1 LYWLVP
7 TPFALPRFRSVP
19 AGFRFPIVDV
29 GFEPA
34 ATPLFRLPFSSK
46 LYIYPTTA
54 PECAFESTS
63 REVLSPTALDRIR
76 RPVNPADPPA
86 GTFRPQGFSP
96 SRRLAPPETMQGL
109 FHPRCALG
117 VLSDLGTS
125 HGPFSPAGV
134 TRPSLLFTAF
144 SSPATDTCWRALPS
158 CVPPCSAAAPF
169 RGTT

>member
-1 LYWLVP
+1 MCP
-7 TPFALPRFRSVP
+7 PRSHFPVSGRCLRVSASFPSTSDLNPPPLLSSGCLSPRSFTSTLQP
-19 AGFRFPIVDV
+19 H
-29 GFEPA
+29 
-34 ATPLFRLPFSSK
+34 PLAQS
-46 LYIYPTTA
+46 
-54 PECAFESTS
+54 ECTS
-63 REVLSPTALDRIR
+63 REVPSPTALDRIR
-76 RPVNPADPPA
+76 RPVHPADPPA

-117 VLSDLGTS
+117 VPSDLGTS
-125 HGPFSPAGV
+125 HGPFSPTGV

-158 CVPPCSAAAPF
+158 CVRPRSAAAPF

>member
-1 LYWLVP
+1 VFWFVP
-7 TPFALPRFRSVP
+7 TPFALPRLRSVP

-34 ATPLFRLPFSSK
+34 ATPLFGLPFSSK

-54 PECAFESTS
+54 PTCACECTS
-63 REVLSPTALDRIR
+63 REVPSPTALDRIR
-76 RPVNPADPPA
+76 RPVHPAVPPA

-96 SRRLAPPETMQGL
+96 SRRVAPPETIQGL

-117 VLSDLGTS
+117 VPSELGAS
-125 HGPFSPAGV
+125 RGPFDPAGA

-144 SSPATDTCWRALPS
+144 SSPATSTCSRALPS
-158 CVPPCSAAAPF
+158 CVPLRSAAAPF
-169 RGTT
+169 RGTA